1 MAYFQ
6 KTVVAVLDQMVKPHW
21 PYLPKCKESYE
32 SEEEKKAIEGAWS
45 TITENPLNYH
55 FLYHILDGDEGG
67 RPPKIITSVGG
78 KETDNEYF
86 NQRDKSCLHMIAKTY
101 KKVTFKWGY

>member
-21 PYLPKCKESYE
+21 PYLPKRKESYE

-67 RPPKIITSVGG
+67 RPPKIIESVED
-78 KETDNEYF
+78 KQIDNKYF
-86 NQRDKSCLHMIAKTY
+86 SLKDKSCLHLIAKT
-101 KKVTFKWGY
+101 KNMVG